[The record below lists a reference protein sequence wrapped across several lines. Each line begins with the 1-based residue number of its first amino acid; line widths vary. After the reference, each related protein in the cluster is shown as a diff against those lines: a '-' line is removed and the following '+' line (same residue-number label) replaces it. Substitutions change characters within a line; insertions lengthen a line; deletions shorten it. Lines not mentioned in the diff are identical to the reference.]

1 MAIPRKQPGNYPAI
15 LSCGF
20 RLFFLIGSVW
30 GGLTALVW
38 LQIISGRV
46 EAGSLLLPRGVF
58 VFVTASAIAYVTA
71 WGSWRVIRRHLTDE
85 ELRRFGGRIGE

>member
-30 GGLTALVW
+30 GGLTALV
-38 LQIISGRV
+38 
-46 EAGSLLLPRGVF
+46 
-58 VFVTASAIAYVTA
+58 
-71 WGSWRVIRRHLTDE
+71 
-85 ELRRFGGRIGE
+85 